1 MTEDPAPPGSLAL
14 SPDPCGWLS
23 DLPEFC
29 GAQPRVVRLKL
40 QQFVRDA
47 GAEQLRAWDESIP
60 WLQREC
66 KEAVDAYDAAR
77 TWSTILEYELPRE
90 GRRPYVIVL
99 ENGVVVVLALRWRAP
114 RGRRGTC
121 SRVGRGRAS
130 RGRMRR
136 LSLRAP
142 A

>member
-1 MTEDPAPPGSLAL
+1 MTEDPAPPGRLAF

-23 DLPEFC
+23 DLPAFC

-77 TWSTILEYELPRE
+77 TWSTAHLPSHNYALTGHCDFTYKGCRYPQEVMMEAQGQLEKHRTE
-90 GRRPYVIVL
+90 
-99 ENGVVVVLALRWRAP
+99 
-114 RGRRGTC
+114 
-121 SRVGRGRAS
+121 
-130 RGRMRR
+130 
-136 LSLRAP
+136 
-142 A
+142 